1 MMHRNIRDSLLWFWH
16 NVYNLRVLRTLLNV
30 INKMYIVLVSTYL
43 TLNES
48 IEADKTVF
56 DLCLK

>member
-1 MMHRNIRDSLLWFWH
+1 
-16 NVYNLRVLRTLLNV
+16 
-30 INKMYIVLVSTYL
+30 MYIVLVSTYL

-56 DLCLK
+56 DLKNLSQIKFD